1 MKNGEIR
8 GIGKNCSTDPAQ
20 ANWKQTATHS
30 ENAKVT
36 SCAKFL
42 AANLQKAPDANQR
55 KRLFKIAEDPSS
67 LTNEVDQALKIAN
80 TIPNDTRKSWALLDI
95 SKAFT
100 QQKKFDEALEVANT
114 IPDDT
119 TKSWALQNIS
129 NAFTQLKKFGE
140 ALKIA
145 NKISNPAEKSWAL
158 LDISKAF
165 TQQKKFDKALEIAN
179 NALEAANT
187 IPDDTT
193 KSWVLR
199 KISEALKT
207 ANAMLDNTSKGPV

>member
-100 QQKKFDEALEVANT
+100 QQKKFDEALKTANT
-114 IPDDT
+114 IPNHI
-119 TKSWALQNIS
+119 TKS
-129 NAFTQLKKFGE
+129 E
-140 ALKIA
+140 AL
-145 NKISNPAEKSWAL
+145 S
-158 LDISKAF
+158 DISKALA
-165 TQQKKFDKALEIAN
+165 QLNEFDKALETAN
-179 NALEAANT
+179 KALET
-187 IPDDTT
+187 
-193 KSWVLR
+193 
-199 KISEALKT
+199 
-207 ANAMLDNTSKGPV
+207 